1 VLQHV
6 HIGPTPCIWEL
17 KSIFDGVR
25 CAAAARGWN
34 HKQRRSGDLGGKVD
48 VPSVAC
54 QKESTKV
61 KYNDKE
67 GGPNAFSNYGRLQLL
82 IFNVYGTLLDCS
94 LLLERNPNSKIRTSL
109 KTETRRVVF

>member
-1 VLQHV
+1 MEFDAQRLPEAGTISNDAVV
-6 HIGPTPCIWEL
+6 TWVGTSPTCKTKLP
-17 KSIFDGVR
+17 KSPR
-25 CAAAARGWN
+25 
-34 HKQRRSGDLGGKVD
+34 KVD